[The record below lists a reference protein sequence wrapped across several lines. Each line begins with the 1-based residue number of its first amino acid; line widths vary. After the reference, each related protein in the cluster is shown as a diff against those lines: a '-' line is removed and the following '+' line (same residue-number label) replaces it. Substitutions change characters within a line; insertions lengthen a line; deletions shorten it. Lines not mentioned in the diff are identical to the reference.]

1 MKSKL
6 QKGKFYQDVI
16 VLFLLILASS
26 GYSHFNENPVYFLSG
41 NNSFAFSIMVQ
52 EQTGWNLGVY
62 WRQIERTLFGELG
75 YTTDST
81 YATGV
86 VNYRLVD
93 ISKFYALN
101 IKFKILPLDAKM
113 LSLDAGGL
121 IKVSDSSILS
131 FAVYNLVLY
140 SEKQENSLPSLEAV
154 FNQSVTNQ
162 TGVKIG
168 VSNIGVDYL
177 RFTLGIAISK
187 IAPFNE
193 IIFSYVPV
201 YSLSGGTLY
210 HSIYG
215 KTNVIVDNYI
225 FELSG
230 FYNLSENIS
239 NYEELKSKYGLKIT
253 LAFNM

>member
-1 MKSKL
+1 MKSQL
-6 QKGKFYQDVI
+6 RRGKFYQNVI
-16 VLFLLILASS
+16 ILFLLILAST
-26 GYSHFNENPVYFLSG
+26 GYSFFNENPVYFLSG
-41 NNSFAFSIMVQ
+41 NNSFAFSLTAQ
-52 EQTGWNLGVY
+52 ERTGWNLGIY
-62 WRQIERTLFGELG
+62 WRQIEEKLFGELG

-101 IKFKILPLDAKM
+101 IKFKILPLDSKM

-131 FAVYNLVLY
+131 FALYNLVLY
-140 SEKQENSLPSLEAV
+140 SEKQENSLPSLEAI
-154 FNQSVTNQ
+154 FNWSVTNQ
-162 TGVKIG
+162 AGVKIG
-168 VSNIGVDYL
+168 VRNIGIDYL

-193 IIFSYVPV
+193 IVFSYVPV
-201 YSLSGGTLY
+201 YSLSGGMLY

-215 KTNVIVDNYI
+215 KTNLIVDSYI
-225 FELSG
+225 FEISG
-230 FYNLSENIS
+230 FYNLSES
-239 NYEELKSKYGLKIT
+239 VSSYEELKSKYGLKMT
-253 LAFNM
+253 FAFNM

>member
-6 QKGKFYQDVI
+6 QKCKFYKNVV
-16 VLFLLILASS
+16 VLFLLILASI
-26 GYSHFNENPVYFLSG
+26 GYSYFNENPVYFLSG
-41 NNSFAFSIMVQ
+41 NNSFAFSVTVQ
-52 EQTGWNLGVY
+52 EHASWNLGVF
-62 WRQIERTLFGELG
+62 WRQKERTLFGELG
-75 YTTDST
+75 YITDST

-121 IKVSDSSILS
+121 VKVSDSSILS

-154 FNQSVTNQ
+154 FNQSITNQ

-201 YSLSGGTLY
+201 YSLSGGTLC

-230 FYNLSENIS
+230 FYNLSENVL